1 MAHFPC
7 KGYRI
12 TTSEALYS
20 KSSKWE
26 MKIKNQHKQQFY
38 GQNVPMIC
46 KSVSHGFGLRETRA
60 CVSVRKYCTV
70 AVETD
75 RDIIYH

>member
-1 MAHFPC
+1 M
-7 KGYRI
+7 GNQ
-12 TTSEALYS
+12 
-20 KSSKWE
+20 
-26 MKIKNQHKQQFY
+26 IKNQPKQQFY

-60 CVSVRKYCTV
+60 CVSVRKFC
-70 AVETD
+70 AKAIETD